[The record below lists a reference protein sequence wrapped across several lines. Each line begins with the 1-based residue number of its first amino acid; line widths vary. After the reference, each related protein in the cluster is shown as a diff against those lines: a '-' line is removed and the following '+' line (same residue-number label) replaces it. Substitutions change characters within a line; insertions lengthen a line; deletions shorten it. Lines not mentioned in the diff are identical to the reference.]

1 MSKLLTFLFQLPHWR
16 SQAFGVLYTVSKEK
30 RVSPLF
36 VAVRLLLDVLQLWLL
51 IVQPQNGYD
60 IRSDWL
66 LWRIVSFLGLNQFY
80 EARSYTFFLGSL
92 YIMIVLLVFVLGL
105 CVWVGQAFKENR
117 FSYVWPIQVR
127 HEPGAR
133 TCLVHVTVDA

>member
-1 MSKLLTFLFQLPHWR
+1 M
-16 SQAFGVLYTVSKEK
+16 LYTVSKEK
-30 RVSPLF
+30 RVSPFF

-60 IRSDWL
+60 ISSHTL

-80 EARSYTFFLGSL
+80 STRGYTFFLGSL

-127 HEPGAR
+127 HELFAHVSGSRDGGRLPCPRSWFAL
-133 TCLVHVTVDA
+133 LVSLEQCGVR